1 MCRGGEEGQ
10 TEMVG
15 GEVKQN
21 GRLGKG
27 NKWRVGVRGR
37 RREENQQAGKMEKD
51 ERKKNHRK
59 GWRRGAGKK
68 GKRNEKIEEE

>member
-1 MCRGGEEGQ
+1 MVLGRRGE

-37 RREENQQAGKMEKD
+37 RREEN
-51 ERKKNHRK
+51 
-59 GWRRGAGKK
+59 
-68 GKRNEKIEEE
+68 